1 MNVYVFS
8 DVCVCFEEREMQRES
23 VKVKLSVFQRN
34 EKSKEEE

>member
-1 MNVYVFS
+1 
-8 DVCVCFEEREMQRES
+8 VCVCVEEREMQRES